1 MMSAISSCGGRLIM
15 TTHAVAL
22 RVTPLLGIE
31 CKFWLGDDGWN
42 GSSEHPHI
50 SVQSGSF
57 EQAKADLEFALGKY
71 IQSLL
76 DKSRPLTEEQAA

>member
-1 MMSAISSCGGRLIM
+1 M

-31 CKFWLGDDGWN
+31 CKFWLEDDGWN
-42 GSSEHPHI
+42 GSSEHPDI
-50 SVQSGSF
+50 SVQSANF

-76 DKSRPLTEEQAA
+76 DKSKPLTEEQAA